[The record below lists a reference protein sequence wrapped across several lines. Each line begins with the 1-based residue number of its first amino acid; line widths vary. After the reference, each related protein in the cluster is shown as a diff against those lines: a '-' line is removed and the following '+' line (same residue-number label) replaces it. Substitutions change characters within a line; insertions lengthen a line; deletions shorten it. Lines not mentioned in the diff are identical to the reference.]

1 MRADELRQKYLN
13 FFKKRGHAVISSASL
28 IPENDPSVL
37 FTTAGMHPLVPYL
50 MGEKHPSGNKLT
62 SIQKCIRTGDI
73 EEVGNE
79 THHTFFEMLGNW
91 SLGEYFKK
99 EAIEMSLEFL
109 TNELKLKK
117 EKLAFSVFEGD
128 KDAPFDKG
136 AFEIWQ
142 SLGISEKRI
151 KKLPKKDNWWGPVG
165 ETGPCGPD
173 TEMFYWSDLEVESPS
188 EFNPSDKRWVEIWN
202 DVFME
207 FNKIKI
213 ANKITTGGRLYSSS
227 LDENI
232 LEKDKK
238 FIEILYKFE
247 PLKQKNV
254 DTGMGLERT
263 LAVINRFDDNYKT
276 ELFLPIIEK
285 IEKLSGKKYD
295 ENKKEMRIIAD
306 HIKAGVMILGDE
318 RGIIPSNT
326 GHGYVLRRL
335 IRRAVR
341 YAKILGIE
349 KNFTADLFEP
359 IIKIY
364 KDIYPEIKKNQDFI
378 NRELEAEENKFRK
391 TLEQGEKLFSKMSES
406 KNISGKDA
414 FLLFSTYGFP
424 FELTQELAQEKSF
437 SINIEEFNEE
447 MRKHQDLSRTSS
459 IGMFKGGLADAG
471 EETKKLHTTAHL
483 MLQAMRI
490 ILGNHIEQKGSN
502 ITSERLRFDF
512 SHPQKLS
519 DEEKEKIE
527 KIVNEQI
534 EKKLPVWFEEM
545 SLDEAKKIGATG
557 VFEHKY
563 GDRVKVYFI
572 GKENDNFSREIC
584 GGPHIENTSEL
595 GSFKILKEESVSAG
609 VRRIKAVL
617 E

>member
-13 FFKKRGHAVISSASL
+13 FFKKREHAVIPSASL

-37 FTTAGMHPLVPYL
+37 FTTAGMHPLVPFL
-50 MGEKHPSGNKLT
+50 MGEKHPLGNKLT

-91 SLGEYFKK
+91 SLGNPKDPQGVGAGYFKK
-99 EAIEMSLEFL
+99 EAVEMSLEFL

-128 KDAPFDKG
+128 KDAPFDKE

-151 KKLPKKDNWWGPVG
+151 KKLPKKDNWWGPAG

-188 EFNPSDKRWVEIWN
+188 EFDPSDKRWVEIWN
-202 DVFME
+202 DVFMQY
-207 FNKIKI
+207 NKTKEG
-213 ANKITTGGRLYSSS
+213 N
-227 LDENI
+227 
-232 LEKDKK
+232 
-238 FIEILYKFE
+238 FE
-247 PLKQKNV
+247 PLIQKNV

-263 LAVINRFDDNYKT
+263 LAVINGLDDNYKT

-306 HIKAGVMILGDE
+306 HIKASVMILGDE
-318 RGIIPSNT
+318 KGIIPSNT
-326 GHGYVLRRL
+326 GQGYVLRRL

-349 KNFTADLFEP
+349 KNFTADLSEP

-364 KDIYPEIKKNQDFI
+364 KDVYPEVKKNEDFI

-483 MLQAMRI
+483 MLQTMRI
-490 ILGNHIEQKGSN
+490 VLGNHIEQKGSN

-534 EKKLPVWFEEM
+534 EKKLPIWFEEM